1 MNKFNVKYGI
11 ILGST
16 LIVIAILIGIIFQH
30 DIGFV
35 FAGIG
40 VVIIGISILTYIN
53 RGNKKLTSEDTNY
66 PHEDNEQSNEQDN
79 NQNNE

>member
-1 MNKFNVKYGI
+1 MGVVCLKNKNSFKKGI
-11 ILGST
+11 LFGFL

-40 VVIIGISILTYIN
+40 IVVIGISILIKIN
-53 RGNKKLTSEDTNY
+53 KGNNL
-66 PHEDNEQSNEQDN
+66 
-79 NQNNE
+79 